1 MRQQQNVSDKG
12 TKQNPWRTGDVEI
25 GNPPKKEFK
34 VMIVKMIKEFGRK
47 MDTQSN
53 KPEFFK
59 KQSENNKKTTKKR
72 RRIQLR

>member
-34 VMIVKMIKEFGRK
+34 VMIVKM
-47 MDTQSN
+47 
-53 KPEFFK
+53 FK
-59 KQSENNKKTTKKR
+59 DLWKR
-72 RRIQLR
+72 FNEK

>member
-12 TKQNPWRTGDVEI
+12 TKQNPRRTGDGEI
-25 GNPPKKEFK
+25 GNPPKKEFR

-47 MDTQSN
+47 MDTQGN

-59 KQSENNKKTTKKR
+59 K
-72 RRIQLR
+72 

>member
-34 VMIVKMIKEFGRK
+34 VMIVKRIKEFGRK

-53 KPEFFK
+53 KP
-59 KQSENNKKTTKKR
+59 
-72 RRIQLR
+72 